1 MPRPHMTPEEMKAV
15 RSFKNWTQ
23 ADLADFIGG
32 TSKRTVGNYESGFT
46 KIPRGVQLR
55 LDAILNAALAE
66 SDAAAKG

>member
-15 RSFKNWTQ
+15 RSYKNWTQ
-23 ADLADFIGG
+23 ADLAHFIGG

-55 LDAILNAALAE
+55 LDAILTATLNASSE
-66 SDAAAKG
+66 AAKG